1 MGKINNDIYGN
12 VIQNAKDIKELQCQ
26 MNYQNV
32 INDMDS
38 KNIINLDRRAKLHN
52 LAGRLTCI
60 SMMLLAGITWALSK
74 TVDKITDRV
83 EKLEEKNVIDIEE

>member
-12 VIQNAKDIKELQCQ
+12 VPQNTKDIKELQCQ
-26 MNYQNV
+26 MDYQNA

-38 KNIINLDRRAKLHN
+38 KNIINLDRRVKLHN
-52 LAGRLTCI
+52 RAGMITCI
-60 SMMLLAGITWALSK
+60 SMMLLTGMTWVLSK
-74 TVDKITDRV
+74 TVDKITERV